1 MEQLY
6 IYQDIFVPMK
16 KPIRPMHPIDLAYL
30 KSKEYFIPAVKV
42 VEKLGLTGLMT
53 FQCHYDPQL
62 IL

>member
-16 KPIRPMHPIDLAYL
+16 KLIRPMHPIDLTYV

-42 VEKLGLTGLMT
+42 VEKLGLTGLMN
-53 FQCHYDPQL
+53 F
-62 IL
+62 